1 MDQSHRW
8 TFHRLGGLDQV
19 ALDTGDDLS
28 HLRELDQK
36 LWVALSCPTRG
47 LEIDTRTLSLLDTD
61 NDGRVRAPEIL
72 AALEWCR
79 PRLRSLGELIPGADG
94 LDLSSI
100 DEQKPEG
107 RAVLAA
113 ARRVLGK
120 LGKSGTS
127 LTAAEVADLSQIY
140 AGTKLNGD
148 GVVTDGSTDD
158 PELQQALRD
167 AVATVGGAPDRSG
180 PLGIDRPRLEQFFAE
195 LSAYAAWARKGQ
207 DPQHLPFAEGT
218 QARHAAV
225 SDLEAKAADYFQ
237 RCRLAAFD
245 PRSAQLLNAS
255 DAELAALSGKDLS
268 EAKELSALPLA
279 RAEANRPLPLLE
291 GVNPA
296 FAARAAALARL
307 TGRSELREAEWLEL
321 REKLSRWAAHQ
332 KEKQGALAEKLG
344 LPRVEALLASDVKER
359 LSKLIAEDEAL
370 AAESNA
376 MADVARLVHY
386 KRDLHTLLRN
396 FVNFADFY
404 DPARS
409 AVFQAGTLYLDS
421 RSCEL
426 CIRVDDPAAHA
437 VLGSLSHMYVAY
449 CDCRRPS
456 GEAMKIAACFT
467 QGDADFLMV
476 GRNGVFYDRRGR
488 DWDATIV
495 KLIDNPVSMRQAFFS
510 PYKKFMR
517 LVEEQALRFAAARE
531 KESDARIA
539 AAAEGKVAPPP
550 TQTDVGKMV
559 GIIAALG
566 VGVGAVGTVFGA
578 LVSGFFALQP
588 WWAKLVALAGIV
600 FAISGPSMLLAFLKL
615 RTRTLGPLLDANGWA
630 VNGRVKV
637 NLPLG
642 VSLTEAKA
650 LPQGSRWTMDDPFE
664 DKKAKRRR
672 QIVVAL
678 LVAIVTAAVGWWLY
692 AGKR

>member
-79 PRLRSLGELIPGADG
+79 PRLRSLGELIPAADG

-100 DEQKPEG
+100 DDQKPEG

-120 LGKSGTS
+120 LGKSGTT

-148 GVVTDGSTDD
+148 GVVTEGSTDD

-167 AVATVGGAPDRSG
+167 AVATVGGVPDRSG
-180 PLGIDRPRLEQFFAE
+180 PLGIDRPRLEQLFAE

-207 DPQHLPFAEGT
+207 DPQLLPFAEGT
-218 QARHAAV
+218 QARHAAA
-225 SDLEAKAADYFQ
+225 SDLETKAADYFQ

-245 PRSAQLLNAS
+245 ARSVQLVNAS
-255 DAELAALSGKDLS
+255 DAELGALASKDLS

-307 TGRSELREAEWLEL
+307 TGKSELRESEWLEL
-321 REKLSRWAAHQ
+321 REKLSRYAAHQ
-332 KEKQGALAEKLG
+332 KEKQGALVEKLG
-344 LPRVEALLASDVKER
+344 LARVEALLASEVKER

-404 DPARS
+404 DPSRS

-449 CDCRRPS
+449 CECRRPS
-456 GEAMKIAACFT
+456 GEAMKVAACFT

-539 AAAEGKVAPPP
+539 ATAEGKVAPPP

-600 FAISGPSMLLAFLKL
+600 LAISGPSMMLAFLKL

-672 QIVVAL
+672 QIIVAL
-678 LVAIVTAAVGWWLY
+678 LVAIVAAAFGWWLH
-692 AGKR
+692 ADKR